1 MEKIARL
8 CWNTNEWRRPSGRKG
23 KSKSNESYENEMG
36 FGHEEW
42 LLDDSKIMPDGYHYG
57 FMEPLR
63 VESGKHYGK
72 VYDIHLYTFSP
83 TKQRVYIG
91 CLKNAVGVS
100 AEESQ
105 KVFNYYKK
113 KGWLDEMQQDILF
126 VGGTV
131 RDFSPS
137 FMFNVKFKFD
147 DAIIYYSNQPIL
159 SASSIPSP
167 RYNLMD
173 KKKDFKFEKDTDG
186 KTKVLDTS
194 VFERVVEAGKIQID
208 PLHKKIQNAVVNLIK
223 EQYTNLKVES
233 GTDDAKQRIDIKG
246 YSKKEKEWHFFEVK
260 TMSAKRSI
268 REALGQILEYA
279 HYPNVDLAQKL
290 FIIGPEPPDEH
301 DKVYLKLLR
310 QKYNLPVWFRW
321 YSFKEDKLYKAV

>member
-100 AEESQ
+100 DEESQ

-137 FMFNVKFKFD
+137 FMFNVKFKFE

-173 KKKDFKFEKDTDG
+173 KKKDFMFEKDSDS

-194 VFERVVEAGKIQID
+194 IFERVVEAGKIQID
-208 PLHKKIQNAVVNLIK
+208 PLHKKIQNAVVGLLK
-223 EQYTNLKVES
+223 DQYTNLQIES
-233 GTDDAKQRIDIKG
+233 STDDAKQRIDIKG

-279 HYPNVDLAQKL
+279 HYPDVDLAQKL